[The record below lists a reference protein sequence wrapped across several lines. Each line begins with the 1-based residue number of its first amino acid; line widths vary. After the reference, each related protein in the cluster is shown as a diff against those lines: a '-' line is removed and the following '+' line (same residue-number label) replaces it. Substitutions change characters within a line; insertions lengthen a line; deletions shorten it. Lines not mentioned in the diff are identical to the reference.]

1 MNRDTVKRNE
11 RLADML
17 AAEYVLGTL
26 RGGARRR
33 FEQWLRVDAVLMQI
47 VHRWNDR
54 LQPMGEWNAAVDP
67 PARVW
72 DGIERRLPGRA
83 EAVRN
88 TPSLWQQINRS
99 LAFWRAMGVGASVL
113 AVALVL
119 GLLLRQPAVT
129 SGAANSY
136 VATLGG
142 DKTPLVLAVSGDVAR
157 RTLTI
162 RAVATL
168 DVAKDKSL
176 ELWAV
181 PSQGAPVSLGLV
193 SADSPVTVTLPAG
206 VSPESMPLLAVSLE
220 PKGGS
225 PNKHAPSGPIL
236 YKGAWARI

>member
-33 FEQWLRVDAVLMQI
+33 FEQWLRVDAVLAQI
-47 VHRWNDR
+47 VHSWNDR
-54 LQPMGEWNAAVDP
+54 LQPMGEWSAAVAP
-67 PARVW
+67 PAHVW
-72 DGIERRLPGRA
+72 NGIERRLPGRA
-83 EAVRN
+83 EAVRQS
-88 TPSLWQQINRS
+88 PSLWDRINRS
-99 LAFWRAMGVGASVL
+99 LAFWRAMGMGASVL
-113 AVALVL
+113 AVALVI
-119 GLLLRQPAVT
+119 GLMLRQPTVT
-129 SGAANSY
+129 GTASTY

-142 DKTPLVLAVSGDVAR
+142 DKAPLVMAVSGDVKR
-157 RTLTI
+157 RTLTV
-162 RAVATL
+162 RAVAAL
-168 DVAKDKSL
+168 DVATDKSL

-181 PSQGAPVSLGLV
+181 PSQGAPVSLGLL
-193 SADSPVTVTLPAG
+193 SADAAVTVTLPAG
-206 VSPESMPLLAVSLE
+206 VSPENMPLLAVSLE